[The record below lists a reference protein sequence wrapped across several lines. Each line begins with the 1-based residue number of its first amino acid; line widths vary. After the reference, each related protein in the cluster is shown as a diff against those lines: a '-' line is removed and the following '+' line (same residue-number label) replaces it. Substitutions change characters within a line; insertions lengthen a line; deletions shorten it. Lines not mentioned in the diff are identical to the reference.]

1 MSTAFKKAQDTVQRL
16 EDELPELQV
25 CVMGRL
31 RTWHAALDGAP
42 HKCGH
47 PDDGTLHVHLDANE
61 ADLRH

>member
-42 HKCGH
+42 HKCWA
-47 PDDGTLHVHLDANE
+47 P
-61 ADLRH
+61 R